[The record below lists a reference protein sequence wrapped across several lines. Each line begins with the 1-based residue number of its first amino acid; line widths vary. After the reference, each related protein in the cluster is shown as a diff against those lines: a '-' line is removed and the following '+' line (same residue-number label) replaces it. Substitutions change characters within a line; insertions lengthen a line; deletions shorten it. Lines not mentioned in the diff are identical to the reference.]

1 MERTEVQLD
10 VGAGSVCALL
20 HAISICVAGR
30 TLLVQTNSVPATLT
44 FADCEPRPRAAERN
58 TSSHAGNESLP
69 SHSVA
74 KWCPGGHTRS
84 AEVCNSMKIKLLCR
98 LQTGEGR
105 EGKVSKL
112 SLFLK
117 TDSATGDGARVTDL
131 RVVTAAAVAA
141 AADAL
146 STTRNAQGTT
156 RQMQRR

>member
-1 MERTEVQLD
+1 
-10 VGAGSVCALL
+10 
-20 HAISICVAGR
+20 
-30 TLLVQTNSVPATLT
+30 
-44 FADCEPRPRAAERN
+44 
-58 TSSHAGNESLP
+58 
-69 SHSVA
+69 
-74 KWCPGGHTRS
+74 
-84 AEVCNSMKIKLLCR
+84 MKIKLLCR